1 MSGRL
6 GKLRS
11 RKRKSSCEPKPGRR
25 VSSVATGR
33 LKRHRAHSGGGSR
46 AAADPEERRSHVTRQ
61 RLAGGG
67 RSASVQPVGQEGKEN
82 QLRTEESDGGRA
94 VPDKQESDPPACA
107 DPDKPPFPD
116 DDSNQIL
123 PVEQFFGNLDIVQ
136 DFPQRSPTTSAGV
149 PKRSRRRQF
158 LATEDSEE
166 EEAGL
171 SSTQ

>member
-11 RKRKSSCEPKPGRR
+11 RKRKSRSEPKPCRT
-25 VSSVATGR
+25 VSTAGTGR
-33 LKRHRAHSGGGSR
+33 LKRPRADSGGGSR
-46 AAADPEERRSHVTRQ
+46 GAGDPEKRSHEQQRSASRRRST
-61 RLAGGG
+61 
-67 RSASVQPVGQEGKEN
+67 SVQPVGQEGKEN
-82 QLRTEESDGGRA
+82 ELRTGEECDRKGA
-94 VPDKQESDPPACA
+94 VPEKQELNPPACE

-158 LATEDSEE
+158 LAMEDSEE
-166 EEAGL
+166 EEGL
-171 SSTQ
+171 SNTQ